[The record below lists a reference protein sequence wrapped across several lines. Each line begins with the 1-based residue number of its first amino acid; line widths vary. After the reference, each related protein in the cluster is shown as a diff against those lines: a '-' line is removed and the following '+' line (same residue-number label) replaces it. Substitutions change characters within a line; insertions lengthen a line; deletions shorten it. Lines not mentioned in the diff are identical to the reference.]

1 MSAADTGTPRR
12 PKVARVLAAA
22 LALQVVIGALL
33 VLADPEPGRLAL
45 PGLGPDAPRLSEP
58 VSPGD
63 QRRRFRPDRDLPAT
77 RPARD
82 PGALPPRLAL
92 TPIEGATWRLE
103 GAIAAGDAGRI
114 IERLA
119 EVSPRP
125 EWLVLQSPGG
135 AVLEALALGRHLRRE
150 GVGTRILAGEY
161 CHSACPWLFAGGA
174 AREAGSDAIL
184 GVHQH
189 YFGKNV
195 MLPAAFAVEDI
206 QTGQGMLM
214 AYLDEMGI
222 DPLVMRHALVTPPD
236 EIYVLVPAE
245 LRAYGFIT
253 AGG

>member
-33 VLADPEPGRLAL
+33 VLGDLEPGRLAL

-135 AVLEALALGRHLRRE
+135 GCRRGARPRPASAPRGGRDAHPRR
-150 GVGTRILAGEY
+150 RIL
-161 CHSACPWLFAGGA
+161 P
-174 AREAGSDAIL
+174 
-184 GVHQH
+184 
-189 YFGKNV
+189 FG
-195 MLPAAFAVEDI
+195 LP
-206 QTGQGMLM
+206 L
-214 AYLDEMGI
+214 
-222 DPLVMRHALVTPPD
+222 PLCRRCRT
-236 EIYVLVPAE
+236 
-245 LRAYGFIT
+245 RG
-253 AGG
+253 